1 MNGASSPVIK
11 PSQIAKGNISDTG
24 TGNASAAAS
33 AGHQAASSTTG
44 STKTFAN
51 QPVTSSS
58 SASSSTPSS
67 STKTYSGSH
76 DTSAYWTSQNDIPSS
91 NQSNYNPDDGGGTIG
106 GKGGYNGDLAGNVGT
121 SPVADPNATRK
132 AEAAR
137 EMKQIQD
144 EYADLK
150 RGQKQIKSELEKF
163 VVGGSSIGKD
173 TYEGETTTSRGKVQ
187 LPSDTSEYTK
197 AINTVADD
205 IDKTER
211 LMKKV
216 ETFDKKY
223 GDLGIDKGNLG
234 GIHKELGKQA
244 ELAQEVVS
252 DLTGTR
258 EKVDEINNR
267 QANLFSGTKKVEVNL
282 QRTGS
287 PTTGTSKTSGEFT
300 SENNGKENPTFGTD
314 KQDKIVEILTDKNSK
329 GTTDA
334 EKIAHAYNAGKI
346 NREQYKEA
354 MSNVDTNTGNYTKY
368 KAEKKEEAPKET
380 TTKPSETKETKNE
393 TTAPSQ
399 KENKEEKKADMKS
412 ILTGENSKGTTDA
425 EKITNAY
432 NSGKIDRKQYKEAMS
447 YVDTNTGKYNGPINQ
462 TPPSQN
468 KGQTPATQTTN
479 SEDKPSTSGNTRDRG
494 YPSSTDGYDGKN
506 SSGKTPTQIN
516 REDASSSKGTSNGNG
531 YKSVSELNSE
541 TNGNGVKPETSSGSR
556 VPDAARYGEEKGRA
570 QAANLEKNSSGK
582 TPTQINREDAS
593 SSKGNGYVLVSN
605 INTGERNNNT
615 PTNDGSNNNNQ
626 RIPDA
631 ARYGEEKGRAQA
643 TELQRM
649 ESERHNTTK
658 GNGYVPVS
666 NVNAGE
672 RSSTNPNKPTSE
684 SPKPTSEPPK
694 ETIVYTDNGYV
705 KTRSDGSKLV
715 QEGTKQS
722 NYDRYGN
729 LLYTVEKDDKGNVT
743 SSSYIDAETQTKG
756 TTHYTKDTTGKQIES
771 AKEVYDNGSGKIIYD
786 MKRENNGDTRTN
798 IYNEDS
804 SVARTEYYSQAKDNY
819 TYTNYGKDATGKQIE
834 TGRAEY
840 DNNGNLMYGYNKDD
854 KGNITNFQV
863 GEKGYIPSDLDVE
876 FFKDG
881 GKLDVDNGN
890 IHISYN
896 QRGTYDAE
904 GNHEEYGWDNIR
916 KANKASYEHLHSID
930 YRGGFGSVDDA
941 NTRGIK
947 SSGCGPTATASAI
960 ATEYGDTKTA
970 NGEPITPDYA
980 VELLPAQTSNNG
992 MEFLKPI
999 CEHYDLDSAIGG
1011 KDVNSGFNTVAKN
1024 GELAMDNLL
1033 REGGSVIR
1041 SIRGGDHYVAITD
1054 IKEENGQKYY
1064 YVVDTDQDPKYGT
1077 SGDWYLASD
1086 AYDPSKEGKVQWN
1099 EIKNSGGQT
1108 GFIAPVQSEGDT
1120 RSISDIMQVD
1130 PIARYM

>member
-1 MNGASSPVIK
+1 MNGASSTSRPSSPVIK

-58 SASSSTPSS
+58 SASSNTPSS

-76 DTSAYWTSQNDIPSS
+76 DTSAYWTSRNDIPSS

-197 AINTVADD
+197 AINTVSDD

-244 ELAQEVVS
+244 ESAQEVVS

-267 QANLFSGTKKVEVNL
+267 QANLFNGTKKVEVNL

-300 SENNGKENPTFGTD
+300 SGNNGKENPTFGTD
-314 KQDKIVEILTDKNSK
+314 KQDKIVEILNDKNSK

-346 NREQYKEA
+346 DREQYKEA

-393 TTAPSQ
+393 TPAPSR

-468 KGQTPATQTTN
+468 KGQTPATQITN
-479 SEDKPSTSGNTRDRG
+479 QEDKPSTSGNTRDRG

-506 SSGKTPTQIN
+506 SSGKTPTKIN
-516 REDASSSKGTSNGNG
+516 REDAASTKGT
-531 YKSVSELNSE
+531 
-541 TNGNGVKPETSSGSR
+541 
-556 VPDAARYGEEKGRA
+556 
-570 QAANLEKNSSGK
+570 
-582 TPTQINREDAS
+582 
-593 SSKGNGYVLVSN
+593 SKGNGYVPVSN

-615 PTNDGSNNNNQ
+615 PTNNNSKNTES

-643 TELQRM
+643 SEL
-649 ESERHNTTK
+649 ERINAERENISK
-658 GNGYVPVS
+658 GNGYTPVS
-666 NVNAGE
+666 DLNKE
-672 RSSTNPNKPTSE
+672 TNGSGVKPEIPREAS
-684 SPKPTSEPPK
+684 K

-819 TYTNYGKDATGKQIE
+819 TYINYGKDATGKQIE
-834 TGRAEY
+834 TGKAEY

-881 GKLDVDNGN
+881 GKVDVDNGN

-980 VELLPAQTSNNG
+980 VELLPAQTSNSG

-999 CEHYDLDSAIGG
+999 CDHYDLDSAIGG

-1024 GELAMDNLL
+1024 GELAIDNLL

-1077 SGDWYLASD
+1077 TGDWYLASD

-1130 PIARYM
+1130 SIARYM